1 MKNDA
6 MNDIRAKRDAAKK
19 IKGKVLAIVS
29 SHDKL
34 GDTGYPTGYWIS
46 ELAHPYLL
54 FWRAGYEVDVASPK
68 GGKAPVDAWSDP
80 NSPTA
85 QNPDDFISTGLL
97 ENKVHNQKLLN
108 TRKLSEIDSG
118 EYVGVWL
125 VGGYGAAFEFAD
137 DPDIPR
143 IVENIWNAGGVVG
156 SICHGAP
163 GLLRAKGPDG
173 QYLIKDRELTGFSKT
188 EDQEVEKVV
197 GTPFLK
203 FYVEDELRAR
213 GARYKWGGLF
223 QPFAIV
229 SEDGRLVTGQQQFSG
244 EVFGERML
252 EALERIRAMTKT
264 TRRAAA

>member
-1 MKNDA
+1 VTDKMETIRRLASNDT
-6 MNDIRAKRDAAKK
+6 
-19 IKGKVLAIVS
+19 KGKVLAIVS

-54 FWRAGYEVDVASPK
+54 LDRAGYEVEVASPK

-80 NSPTA
+80 NSTVA
-85 QNPDDFISTGLL
+85 QNPHDFVSTGLL
-97 ENKVHNQKLLN
+97 ENRFHNKKLLD
-108 TRKLSEIDSG
+108 TKKLSNINPA
-118 EYVGVWL
+118 EYAGVWL

-143 IVENIWNAGGVVG
+143 IVEHIWDAGGVVG

-163 GLLRAKGPDG
+163 GLLRAKTKSGES
-173 QYLIKDRELTGFSKT
+173 LLKDKEMTGFSKA

-197 GTPFLK
+197 GAPFLK

-213 GARYKWGGLF
+213 GARYKRGELF
-223 QPFAIV
+223 QPFAVV
-229 SEDGRLVTGQQQFSG
+229 SQDGRLITGQQQFSG
-244 EVFGERML
+244 EVFGQKL
-252 EALERIRAMTKT
+252 VEALKRAEASAMSKQG
-264 TRRAAA
+264 AA